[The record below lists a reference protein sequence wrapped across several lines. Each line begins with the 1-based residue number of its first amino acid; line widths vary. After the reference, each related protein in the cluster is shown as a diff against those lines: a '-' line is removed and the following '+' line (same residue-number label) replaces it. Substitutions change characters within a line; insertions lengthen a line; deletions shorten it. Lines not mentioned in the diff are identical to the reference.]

1 MRALL
6 ALILQ
11 PCANVCRVRC
21 GRTETRCSAWRT
33 LGRPRG
39 AVYQTS
45 KRTISF
51 KMKAKI
57 ITLIVLLTG
66 SVSLLGQSA
75 VFVGTVASVVNAGE
89 AVLVVEPSRYDN
101 TGMTLKPNTAVYVY
115 ANFGNAIDGDRFK

>member
-1 MRALL
+1 
-6 ALILQ
+6 
-11 PCANVCRVRC
+11 
-21 GRTETRCSAWRT
+21 
-33 LGRPRG
+33 
-39 AVYQTS
+39 
-45 KRTISF
+45 
-51 KMKAKI
+51 MKTKI

-115 ANFGNAIDGDRFK
+115 ANFGNAIDGDRFKVISECIGKVHYNQANGALATVWGFRGMVIPILQGQTNY